1 MVNPKVCI
9 NDSESIRRA
18 PSRNFPGKYVATLQY
33 RFRRISDVPQ
43 IQHADGGCNDPQ
55 RIPSEGYC
63 RCASTACANQE
74 ERKYTY
80 SHSTMDSTVQRGFWR
95 YAVIDVDQAHAVKM
109 QSHRN
114 RTSPITKYVIISFRS
129 CAQTVRAEKT
139 LC

>member
-1 MVNPKVCI
+1 MVNSKVCI

-43 IQHADGGCNDPQ
+43 IQHADGGCNDRQ
-55 RIPSEGYC
+55 HIPSEGYC
-63 RCASTACANQE
+63 RCALKACANQE
-74 ERKYTY
+74 GRKNIRT
-80 SHSTMDSTVQRGFWR
+80 HTMDSTVQRGFWR
-95 YAVIDVDQAHAVKM
+95 YAVIDVDQAQAAKM

-114 RTSPITKYVIISFRS
+114 RTSPITKYVIISFRP